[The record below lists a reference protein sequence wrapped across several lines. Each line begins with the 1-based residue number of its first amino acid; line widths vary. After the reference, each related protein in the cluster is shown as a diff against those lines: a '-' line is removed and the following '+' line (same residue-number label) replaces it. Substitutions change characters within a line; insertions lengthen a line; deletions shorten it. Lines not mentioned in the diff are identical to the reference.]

1 MEIEIRREATGTVIH
16 VAGDV
21 DMGNSPRLREAI
33 LGLLRGRRGTS
44 VVVNMEGV
52 DYIDSSGV
60 ASLVEGLQ
68 EARRSH
74 GKLRLA
80 CLNEGPRDVLQL
92 TRLLDLF
99 DVHAT
104 EAGALECRS

>member
-1 MEIEIRREATGTVIH
+1 MEIDIWQAGGGMVVR

-21 DMGNSPRLREAI
+21 DMASSPALREAI
-33 LGLLRGRRGTS
+33 LDLLRDQSGTR
-44 VVVNMEGV
+44 VVLNMAGV

-68 EARRSH
+68 QARRSR
-74 GKLRLA
+74 GKLKLA
-80 CLNEGPRDVLQL
+80 CLNDGPRDVLQL

-99 DVHAT
+99 EVYAT
-104 EAGALECRS
+104 EAGALES

>member
-1 MEIEIRREATGTVIH
+1 MEIEIKQAASCMVVR

-21 DMGNSPRLREAI
+21 DMASSPRLREEI
-33 LGLLRGRRGTS
+33 LGLLRDRSGTH
-44 VVVNMEGV
+44 VVVNMKGV

-60 ASLVEGLQ
+60 ASLIEGLQ
-68 EARRSH
+68 EARRSR
-74 GKLRLA
+74 GKLKLA
-80 CLNEGPRDVLQL
+80 CLNDGPRDVLEL

-104 EAGALECRS
+104 EAGAVACRG